1 MAVAVKRAK
10 AEQPGNG
17 ASTVDASDIARVAY
31 SLYEQRGREDGRDVE
46 DWLEAERIVR
56 SRALRNRL
64 LS

>member
-1 MAVAVKRAK
+1 MAIAVKRAK
-10 AEQPGNG
+10 TQQGNG

-56 SRALRNRL
+56 SRAVRNRL
-64 LS
+64 LN